1 MNKRKATP
9 NAKCW
14 KKESLS
20 ERHIACLAGD
30 IHCTTETGPLGLAS
44 SSLQLSNTVL
54 IAEWSQLHWLH
65 RRNGLAPRRHTHTH
79 KSKNRKTGCKTLFGS
94 YLWFSSNIKFVWFAL
109 VKLMSFL
116 DAFFFKFPSQDLGGN
131 SWGRLLKSKVNLTMW
146 MVIIAVGL
154 KSENV
159 LKCIL
164 MATRGTMPLVAISSF
179 VCESVGKW
187 NSPPLIC
194 NFCKHFPDKFMVSVV
209 SFRCY

>member
-1 MNKRKATP
+1 MNKRKATT

-14 KKESLS
+14 KKGSLS

-30 IHCTTETGPLGLAS
+30 IHCTTEEGPLGLAS

-65 RRNGLAPRRHTHTH
+65 RRNGLAPRTQTHTH

-94 YLWFSSNIKFVWFAL
+94 YLWFSSNIKFVWCVL

-146 MVIIAVGL
+146 MVIFAVGL

-159 LKCIL
+159 LKMHSNGHQGDNASGCNKFIC
-164 MATRGTMPLVAISSF
+164 MWVS
-179 VCESVGKW
+179 GKMEFT
-187 NSPPLIC
+187 SPDLQLLQTL
-194 NFCKHFPDKFMVSVV
+194 SW
-209 SFRCY
+209 

>member
-1 MNKRKATP
+1 MKSA
-9 NAKCW
+9 A
-14 KKESLS
+14 
-20 ERHIACLAGD
+20 LAPQ
-30 IHCTTETGPLGLAS
+30 E
-44 SSLQLSNTVL
+44 
-54 IAEWSQLHWLH
+54 
-65 RRNGLAPRRHTHTH
+65 RNGLAPRTHIH

-94 YLWFSSNIKFVWFAL
+94 YLWFSSKIKFVWFAL

-116 DAFFFKFPSQDLGGN
+116 DVFFFKFPSQDLGGN

-146 MVIIAVGL
+146 MVIIAVDL

-194 NFCKHFPDKFMVSVV
+194 NFCKQFPDKFMVSVV